1 MKLFSSLSK
10 STIITL
16 IACACFL
23 TMVGMILLFL
33 MMFPIDPK
41 KYSAETPASTTQPV
55 TEAETIPDT
64 TEYVD
69 DSSGDP
75 HLSTWEA
82 VIDGETKPI
91 DEQYGDSRPDPDPVY
106 TDAPPQYPEN
116 DVPDETELSSEN
128 TTDSTQMV
136 TETMPL
142 ESNQPSD
149 GTSPVDTA
157 PPETDPVVDPQDPTE
172 PPIVE
177 PDPTDPPMPI
187 PEVTD
192 PPAAPHPAV
201 IQPE

>member
-10 STIITL
+10 STIITV

-75 HLSTWEA
+75 QLSTWEA

-91 DEQYGDSRPDPDPVY
+91 DEQYGDSRPDPVY
-106 TDAPPQYPEN
+106 TQPPTQAPNYEN
-116 DVPDETELSSEN
+116 PDVTDPPSEN
-128 TTDSTQMV
+128 TTDTTQTV
-136 TETMPL
+136 TETHPL
-142 ESNQPSD
+142 ESVLSSEGTTPIETVPPASTPAVQP
-149 GTSPVDTA
+149 A
-157 PPETDPVVDPQDPTE
+157 DPTE
-172 PPIVE
+172 PPVVV
-177 PDPTDPPMPI
+177 PDPTDPPVVI
-187 PEVTD
+187 PDVTD
-192 PPAAPHPAV
+192 PPAVPDPVDMPA
-201 IQPE
+201 E